1 MYFVEVWFLFF
12 VFEENVCVCVCV
24 CVCVNIYLQQARN
37 MDTSICMTAHH
48 SLLLWS
54 QGIEHFSIWH
64 TFKLMY
70 PIHVCC
76 WNLSEKFPN
85 LIHFILY
92 IRLLSVHCSFKFVKS
107 LYSLYLFTDYPEC
120 AWDSTASDF
129 QRSSVQFSSVQ
140 LLSRVWLFVDCSM
153 PGLPAHHQLP
163 EFTQTHVHWVGD
175 ASQPSH
181 PLSSP
186 SPAFNLSQHEG
197 LFQ

>member
-1 MYFVEVWFLFF
+1 
-12 VFEENVCVCVCV
+12 
-24 CVCVNIYLQQARN
+24 

-54 QGIEHFSIWH
+54 QGTEHFSIGH

-76 WNLSEKFPN
+76 WNLSENFPN
-85 LIHFILY
+85 LIHFILC
-92 IRLLSVHCSFKFVKS
+92 IRLLSAHCSFKFVKS
-107 LYSLYLFTDYPEC
+107 LYSLYLLTDDPEC

-129 QRSSVQFSSVQ
+129 QRSSVQFSSVAQ
-140 LLSRVWLFVDCSM
+140 LCLTLC
-153 PGLPAHHQLP
+153 GLQHARPPAHHQLP
-163 EFTQTHVHWVGD
+163 EFTQTHVQWVGD
-175 ASQPSH
+175 ATQPSH

-197 LFQ
+197 LF